1 MAKPSIFEIFFDKD
15 EMSERAENK
24 GQRFFSREFSGS
36 VTQRLKRILSGR
48 FFRFTRAASDLLSH
62 ISTRVYGTALLC
74 FGILGTLMSL
84 LGFGA
89 DESIANPIIAIL
101 SALLAIP
108 FLLADKPLPIFL
120 QDFKPTDYIFFEF
133 FCMKR
138 HTVMES
144 ERRFPISVAII
155 IGCIPALLSAVL
167 PLWQIALI
175 IGIIIFVY
183 MGIESPEF
191 LFFASLFALPY
202 LRYIPSSDLVLASV
216 LVLAVISFGI
226 KVFYGRRVLYVEQYD
241 ILIGVMLLF
250 ILISGVFVKGIE
262 SFSSSVML
270 RALALGYILA
280 SNIITNRRLAELSVN
295 AVIISAGIASVISS
309 AQLVA
314 ILAGSG
320 FEVSVET
327 LAPILS
333 RADGEAVFLMISIIF
348 SVGMSS
354 DLSGGRRWLY
364 IISTI
369 ICSIA
374 LIISGEVLALT
385 SLLLGL
391 VAYGV
396 MKHNRLPALI
406 IPLLL
411 IVAVVIL
418 LLPLEV
424 LDFIFNYSPSIVS
437 AEELFALWE
446 GSLEAFSRN
455 LLVGIGIG
463 KESFAAEMAA
473 LGIFGYNDSSNLFIE
488 LGLEAGLFALI
499 TFIILLI
506 TRLRHRSSQHQ
517 YVRSSQIRKMSNL
530 SGVCLFSLIAFGM
543 VNYIWSDSSA
553 YYLFWCIFGIGSA
566 SLRVA
571 RRDFDDRKVYY
582 EETSDYDSSVID
594 IEIG

>member
-15 EMSERAENK
+15 EMGERAENK

-270 RALALGYILA
+270 IALALGYILA

-327 LAPILS
+327 LAPIL
-333 RADGEAVFLMISIIF
+333 
-348 SVGMSS
+348 
-354 DLSGGRRWLY
+354 
-364 IISTI
+364 
-369 ICSIA
+369 
-374 LIISGEVLALT
+374 
-385 SLLLGL
+385 
-391 VAYGV
+391 
-396 MKHNRLPALI
+396 
-406 IPLLL
+406 
-411 IVAVVIL
+411 
-418 LLPLEV
+418 
-424 LDFIFNYSPSIVS
+424 
-437 AEELFALWE
+437 
-446 GSLEAFSRN
+446 
-455 LLVGIGIG
+455 
-463 KESFAAEMAA
+463 
-473 LGIFGYNDSSNLFIE
+473 
-488 LGLEAGLFALI
+488 
-499 TFIILLI
+499 
-506 TRLRHRSSQHQ
+506 
-517 YVRSSQIRKMSNL
+517 
-530 SGVCLFSLIAFGM
+530 
-543 VNYIWSDSSA
+543 
-553 YYLFWCIFGIGSA
+553 
-566 SLRVA
+566 
-571 RRDFDDRKVYY
+571 
-582 EETSDYDSSVID
+582 
-594 IEIG
+594 